1 MIDADLDGADW
12 DVPALLLTCLPGRPP
27 TRTTMSDR
35 FCQDLAETLAQ
46 IHATGAEG
54 QGNLQPYPLY
64 YDRARAVPLRSLP
77 KLAVWKQ
84 ASEIVRA
91 TPPEPTP
98 TLIHRDFHPENTLWS
113 LNRLTDVVDWTQA
126 SWGPS
131 ALDLGQMRW
140 DLVLDRGLQ
149 LAGRFLTSYQTIT
162 GCSTNNQPY
171 WDLVSLFDLLLDG
184 NSVSSGDFDTQDQ
197 QRLTRYV
204 ETLITRL
211 E

>member
-1 MIDADLDGADW
+1 M
-12 DVPALLLTCLPGRPP
+12 
-27 TRTTMSDR
+27 
-35 FCQDLAETLAQ
+35 
-46 IHATGAEG
+46 
-54 QGNLQPYPLY
+54 
-64 YDRARAVPLRSLP
+64 
-77 KLAVWKQ
+77 
-84 ASEIVRA
+84 
-91 TPPEPTP
+91 PPEPRDSATCSRTSSTTTAPGPSRSNRCKVGRVETGEPDRPSETP
-98 TLIHRDFHPENTLWS
+98 KTDSTLIHRDFHPENTLWS
-113 LNRLTDVVDWTQA
+113 LNRLTDVVNWTQA
-126 SWGPS
+126 SWGPA

-140 DLVLDRGLQ
+140 DLVLDSGLQ
-149 LAGRFLTSYQTIT
+149 LERRFLTSYQTIT